1 MCLGARFDVEVF
13 GELVAGDEFGD
24 AGEEVAF
31 QANVHVLAEV
41 FACFEAGDA
50 EVEDVQPAVFAECVQ
65 FAAARQDTAE

>member
-41 FACFEAGDA
+41 FARFEAGDA

-65 FAAARQDTAE
+65 FAAARQDAAE